1 MKWGLLTRFCDVIKD
16 ESVLNVLDMYKF
28 CNSFDLLKKFNIEEA
43 DKYKEKIW
51 KDDIQVL
58 KFICKIAA
66 IEIGNE
72 WIFSEPN
79 YIKYISKDE
88 IGYKIRENKTRFDE
102 FTDLE
107 RKQLNSFELGE

>member
-1 MKWGLLTRFCDVIKD
+1 MKYSIL
-16 ESVLNVLDMYKF
+16 KF
-28 CNSFDLLKKFNIEEA
+28 KRNEKHSMRDLEKLRGFLA